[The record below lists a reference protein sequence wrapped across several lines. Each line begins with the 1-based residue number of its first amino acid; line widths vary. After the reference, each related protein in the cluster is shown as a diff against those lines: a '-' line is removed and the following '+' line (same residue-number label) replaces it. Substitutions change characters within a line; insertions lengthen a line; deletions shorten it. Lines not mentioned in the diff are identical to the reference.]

1 MMMFLSYL
9 ALGVGLLLT
18 ALLLRLAIKLLRVDS
33 IEGEKSA
40 SRASSIKE
48 AIRGRS
54 RMHEDWIPDARVK
67 GGMIY
72 NKRAKRLEISGR
84 LSDESFDRAFD
95 SGVML
100 VGIILAGVAA
110 AIGLERLTVWI
121 WPPTAI
127 GNCFWGC

>member
-1 MMMFLSYL
+1 MNMFLSYL

-48 AIRGRS
+48 AIRGRA

-95 SGVML
+95 
-100 VGIILAGVAA
+100 
-110 AIGLERLTVWI
+110 
-121 WPPTAI
+121 
-127 GNCFWGC
+127 